1 MALLDKIREFA
12 KTIPAEV
19 KESKDTYTLEF
30 VLAERKAFL
39 TKQKLT
45 YTAKFKIDESSK
57 ELRFTEM
64 LKETGIGLS
73 SGDSDMSPGF
83 GFKAES
89 YNTSSG
95 AREGTIEEQ
104 SKIFGEKYSYNF
116 DYSSVRKK
124 LEELS
129 KEESYNFKYVLTG
142 SGLQ

>member
-57 ELRFTEM
+57 ELRFT
-64 LKETGIGLS
+64 
-73 SGDSDMSPGF
+73 
-83 GFKAES
+83 
-89 YNTSSG
+89 
-95 AREGTIEEQ
+95 
-104 SKIFGEKYSYNF
+104 
-116 DYSSVRKK
+116 
-124 LEELS
+124 
-129 KEESYNFKYVLTG
+129 
-142 SGLQ
+142 